1 MLDTLVEGLRVGFK
15 GLPAVCK
22 KFGLV
27 TCTTGSDEVLGA
39 GVVCATGTDAVL
51 GAGEFA
57 A

>member
-1 MLDTLVEGLRVGFK
+1 MLDTFVEGLRVGFK